1 VTISNLSF
9 ATKVQHLLPGVYF
22 GLILLLPLLSEAG
35 VLVFTLIGLLA
46 LIRSRTATLSSLSWQ
61 RSDSLI
67 SLCIASVFIFK
78 MISAMWS
85 ETPYLAVRNA
95 LWHTHLL
102 LWPLVAIGLS
112 RCQPQTSDIEKSM
125 AWGLIATAAWYLLSS
140 FWSSS
145 DPTRPFF
152 EAGTTG
158 YQQLGQLTLVLGA
171 MNFVV
176 LTRPQLSTPR
186 WLFAA
191 GWVAS
196 IVIVHATSRRIEM
209 AALGVILITVMA
221 YRLGHKLSKI
231 QVTGILAVAVI
242 GMLTVASLRSS
253 LYTQA
258 AQEASQ
264 FMALRQ
270 TDINVTQTSIGGRL
284 EMYRLAFMAFLDK
297 PWLGWGA
304 GIRPHH
310 LAQFGSPAPEM
321 FTHRHFHSEY
331 LQTLVEGGVVW
342 ALLLTMALAYLA
354 NQWLFKPTQR
364 QREVALLAAVV
375 MMAYALEGLF
385 SSALVYGPS
394 NGLLVLCTAWIWCQ
408 LRPDGSPLRP
418 TDLTT

>member
-1 VTISNLSF
+1 
-9 ATKVQHLLPGVYF
+9 
-22 GLILLLPLLSEAG
+22 LILILPLLSEAG
-35 VLVFTLIGLLA
+35 VLIFALIGLIA
-46 LIRSRTATLSSLSWQ
+46 LFRSRTATLRSVSWQ
-61 RSDSLI
+61 RRDSLI

-78 MISAMWS
+78 MISALWS
-85 ETPYLAVRNA
+85 EAPYLAVRNA

-112 RCQPQTSDIEKSM
+112 CCKPQTSDIEKSM
-125 AWGLIATAAWYLLSS
+125 AWGLIATAAWYLLST
-140 FWSSS
+140 FWSIQ

-171 MNFVV
+171 MNFLA
-176 LTRPQLSTPR
+176 LTRPQLNAPR

-209 AALGVILITVMA
+209 AALAVILITVMA
-221 YRLGHKLSKI
+221 YRLWHTLSKI
-231 QVTGILAVAVI
+231 QVLGILAVAGIV
-242 GMLTVASLRSS
+242 MLTVASLRSN

-258 AQEASQ
+258 VHEASQ

-310 LAQFGSPAPEM
+310 LAQFGSPPPEM

-331 LQTLVEGGVVW
+331 LQTLVEGGMVW
-342 ALLLTMALAYLA
+342 ALLLSSALAYLA
-354 NQWLFKPTQR
+354 KQWVFKPTQR

-408 LRPDGSPLRP
+408 LRSDGSALPP